1 VKSSTRVTALTRLTT
16 AMAVAAPI
24 VVFGFLYVLLVQPER
39 AAARDTRN
47 QLEVARAELSGRRA
61 LVESQAAR
69 SAASALDEFDARTA
83 EGDRAGEVTD
93 VLAALLNG
101 PAVGG
106 VSNPSIA
113 AGSPVDGPID
123 SIAAPFSRALVQTP
137 VTMTFQ
143 ARYDQVARFFRNL
156 DVVPT
161 TFDLRSVELTP
172 AAASQP
178 GFMRA
183 KVSLLVFHRQKAT
196 ADAVTTTEGPRDP
209 PAKQTRA
216 PAAADRAV
224 ASAAQPDPMVT
235 SILFSGGRRVARVDG
250 RIVGTGDRLPAGVVQ
265 AIEPDAVVI
274 VDPAGRARRFGIERP
289 PIGIE
294 TR

>member
-1 VKSSTRVTALTRLTT
+1 VKSATLVTALTRLTM

-47 QLEVARAELSGRRA
+47 QLEVARAELNSRRA

-69 SAASALDEFDARTA
+69 TATSALDEFDARTA
-83 EGDRAGEVTD
+83 EGDRVGEVTD
-93 VLAALLNG
+93 VLTAVLNG

-106 VSNPSIA
+106 ISNLSIA

-123 SIAAPFSRALVQTP
+123 SIAASFSRALVQTP
-137 VTMTFQ
+137 VTVTFQ

-156 DVVPT
+156 GVVPT
-161 TFDLRSVELTP
+161 TFDLQSVELTP
-172 AAASQP
+172 GAASRP
-178 GFMRA
+178 GFMLA
-183 KVSLLVFHRQKAT
+183 KVSLLVFHRQKT
-196 ADAVTTTEGPRDP
+196 TVEAVTTTEGPPGR
-209 PAKQTRA
+209 PAKQTRN
-216 PAAADRAV
+216 PAAPDRAI
-224 ASAAQPDPMVT
+224 ASAAQPDPVVT

-250 RIVGTGDRLPAGVVQ
+250 RIVGPGDRLPAGVVH

-274 VDPAGRARRFGIERP
+274 VDPAGRARRFEIARP
-289 PIGIE
+289 VIGIG